1 MAYGIGTFAEDT
13 QHVDGDS
20 GVFIMGVRQ
29 LGDTTMTN
37 QDGDYTPFKM
47 DEEGRL
53 KVASKSASF
62 AIVSGAITANGGTSL
77 TTALAANSFLSVDTS
92 RCSNVMVQM
101 LSVATTLSGYNIQ
114 FEGSLN
120 STNGNDGTW
129 VILQAVRSNANTVET
144 ASGALTTAAGTA
156 INYSWECSVNAYN
169 WFRIRTISY
178 TSGSATWGIQRGT
191 YATEPIPGLQTTG
204 TQAISGTVTASNCT
218 GSVAHSAA
226 NSGNPVF
233 VGGTVV
239 AATIDTSLVAN
250 DRAQLPITTGQ
261 QVITKPFS
269 ASETTFQY
277 ATPVATPVTT
287 TTAVVLR
294 TAGAASIRNH
304 ITNIQLINTA
314 AQAGAVSVQ
323 DGTTVIWSTWL
334 PASMTT
340 PVHFAFDTPL
350 RGTAATAINFVAN
363 TGGMSIYVSAQ
374 GYQGF

>member
-1 MAYGIGTFAEDT
+1 MAYGLGIQVEDSP
-13 QHVDGDS
+13 HINGDS
-20 GVFIMGVRQ
+20 GVMALAVRQ
-29 LGDTTMTN
+29 LVDATFTDN
-37 QDGDYTPFKM
+37 DGDYTPLKC

-53 KVASKSASF
+53 KVATKSASF
-62 AIVSGAITANGGTSL
+62 TLVTGTINALGGTSL
-77 TTALAANSFLSVDTS
+77 VTAPAQAGTLQCDVS

-101 LSVATTLSGYNIQ
+101 TSVTVTLSNYNIQ

-120 STNGNDGTW
+120 STNGLDGTW

-144 ASGALTTAAGTA
+144 ATGVLTNAAGNPA
-156 INYSWECSVNAYN
+156 AYSWELSVNAYN
-169 WFRIRTISY
+169 WFRIKTIAY
-178 TSGSATWGIQRGT
+178 TAGSAAWAIQRGT

-204 TQAISGTVTASNCT
+204 TQAVSGTVTASNTT
-218 GSVAHSAA
+218 GSVAHSTAT
-226 NSGNPVF
+226 SGNPVF
-233 VGGTVV
+233 VGGTVI
-239 AATIDTSLVAN
+239 AATIDTTLVQN

-261 QVITKPFS
+261 QVIVKQHAP
-269 ASETTFQY
+269 SEVTWQY

-304 ITNIQLINTA
+304 VTAIQLINTSA
-314 AQAGAVSVQ
+314 TAGAVSIQ

-334 PASMTT
+334 PANMTA
-340 PVHFAFDTPL
+340 PCDFVFDVPL

-363 TGGMSIYVSAQ
+363 AAMNIFVSAQ